1 VMYLLPGSKLALQVR
16 EKEQIPLSLSTHLM
30 PGFEPCFM
38 EGKGYVHLCQHYEH
52 DEVDI
57 YYYTV
62 QTATATVLFTEAPTK
77 KWVLSYVKAGD
88 VCFHYYDG
96 TPIALSKYGVIFFPT
111 QQGFQVQV
119 ALASGSHEL
128 ICCSFTSLFSAYL
141 FRLYPLLISSERG
154 YPIVIPFID
163 HAFQQE
169 WQRLLPLEIDVDLYP
184 AFVAAQIRLLL
195 GQCTQTYRRRLVKD
209 VLMTRHP
216 GIDSS
221 VIEKAYRVRD
231 IIHAHPDRVLSL
243 SYLCRMTTW
252 NLQGLKSGFTR
263 VFGVSPHQY
272 IIRFRMKL
280 AVELLEGRPD
290 LSIQAIAL
298 SCGYKRPHHF
308 IEQFKI
314 VYGKTPGT
322 FRRDQLK

>member
-1 VMYLLPGSKLALQVR
+1 M
-16 EKEQIPLSLSTHLM
+16 
-30 PGFEPCFM
+30 
-38 EGKGYVHLCQHYEH
+38 
-52 DEVDI
+52 
-57 YYYTV
+57 
-62 QTATATVLFTEAPTK
+62 
-77 KWVLSYVKAGD
+77 
-88 VCFHYYDG
+88 
-96 TPIALSKYGVIFFPT
+96 
-111 QQGFQVQV
+111 
-119 ALASGSHEL
+119 
-128 ICCSFTSLFSAYL
+128 
-141 FRLYPLLISSERG
+141 
-154 YPIVIPFID
+154 IPFID

-209 VLMTRHP
+209 VLMTRHH